1 MFPVI
6 DIGPVAVQAAGL
18 ILLLSLWIGIWLTGK
33 LAVNLGTNGDAIE
46 NGILYGLLAGILG
59 ARLGFLIQNPSI
71 FMDNPLSLVSLTPS
85 MLDGSFGLLT
95 AALTLVIIFQK
106 KHLPLW
112 PTLDTLSPLTLF
124 LFAGVHLDDYANG
137 NNYGLPTTLPWG
149 VFLWNAFRHP
159 VQLYSLLLGLLLFIW
174 LLIQTRGLKQTGF
187 MRSGILFSSVLA
199 GLAFITL
206 ITRAFVTE
214 KLLFLGADL
223 VQIVAFVILGF
234 SLYLIYL
241 KAFKDR
247 KHVPVYLSLG
257 SNLNPEE
264 NLLRA
269 GQFIAEDFKIRSR
282 SSLFRTVDVREN
294 VEKNQYFN
302 QVLEIEV
309 DVPYPDLLSWSKD
322 LESRFDR
329 QAGEKEIV
337 PLDVDIIVYNG
348 DVFSAGGKAIPDP
361 SLIRYRYVAVP
372 LAEITPEFRHPATGQ
387 SIQDILTALEKS
399 GQPIEKLTEVENG
412 TQR

>member
-6 DIGPVAVQAAGL
+6 DIGPLAVQAAGL

-85 MLDGSFGLLT
+85 MLDGSFGVLT
-95 AALTLVIIFQK
+95 TGLTLIIIFQK

-112 PTLDTLSPLTLF
+112 PTLDTLSPLALF
-124 LFAGVHLDDYANG
+124 MFAGVHLADYASG
-137 NNYGLPTTLPWG
+137 NNYGLPTPLPWG
-149 VFLWNAFRHP
+149 IFLWNAFRHP
-159 VQLYSLLLGLLLFIW
+159 VQLYTLLLGLLLFIW

-199 GLAFITL
+199 GLAFISL
-206 ITRAFVTE
+206 ITRAFVAE
-214 KLLFLGADL
+214 KLPFLGADL
-223 VQIVAFVILGF
+223 KQIVAFVLLGI
-234 SLYLIYL
+234 SLYLIYFN
-241 KAFKDR
+241 AFKDR
-247 KHVPVYLSLG
+247 KHISVYLSLG
-257 SNLNPEE
+257 SNRNPEE
-264 NLLRA
+264 NLIRA
-269 GQFIAEDFKIRSR
+269 VELIAEDFKIRSR
-282 SSLFRTVDVREN
+282 SSLYRTVDVREN
-294 VEKNQYFN
+294 AEKNQYFN

-309 DVPYPDLLSWSKD
+309 DVPYTDLLAWSKD
-322 LESRFDR
+322 MENQFERDP
-329 QAGEKEIV
+329 GDKDNV

-361 SLIRYRYVAVP
+361 NLIRYSYVAVP

-399 GQPIEKLTEVENG
+399 GQPIEKINEVENG

>member
-18 ILLLSLWIGIWLTGK
+18 VLLLSLWIGIWLTGK
-33 LAVNLGTNGDAIE
+33 LAANLGTNGDAIE
-46 NGILYGLLAGILG
+46 TGILYGLLAGILG

-71 FMDNPLSLVSLTPS
+71 FADNPLSLVSLTPA

-95 AALTLVIIFQK
+95 AALTLVILFQK

-112 PTLDTLSPLTLF
+112 PTLDTLSPLVIMI
-124 LFAGVHLDDYANG
+124 FAGIHIADYANG
-137 NNYGLPTTLPWG
+137 NNFGLPTTLPWG
-149 VFLWNAFRHP
+149 VYLWNAVRHP
-159 VQLYSLLLGLLLFIW
+159 VQLYILLLGLVLFLW
-174 LLIQTRGLKQTGF
+174 LLLQTRVLRRTGF
-187 MRSGILFSSVLA
+187 IRSGILFSATLA

-206 ITRAFVTE
+206 ITRAFVAE
-214 KLLFLGADL
+214 KLSFLGADL
-223 VQIVAFVILGF
+223 IQVIAFFILGF
-234 SLYLIYL
+234 CLYLIYH

-247 KHVPVYLSLG
+247 KHIVVYLSLG
-257 SNLNPEE
+257 SNRNPEE
-264 NLLRA
+264 NLIRA
-269 GQFIAEDFKIRSR
+269 VELIAEDFKIRTR
-282 SSLFRTVDVREN
+282 SNLYRTVDVREN
-294 VEKNQYFN
+294 AGKNQYFN

-309 DVPYPDLLSWSKD
+309 DMPYIDLLSWSKD

-329 QAGEKEIV
+329 EPGDKDNV

-348 DVFSAGGKAIPDP
+348 DVFSAGGKTIPDP
-361 SLIRYRYVAVP
+361 NLSRFSYIAFP